1 MSIIRKALVATLAL
15 VFALVLVPSIT
26 PALAARTQPPWAQGG
41 CSAACISTPSPTLV
55 LPTRAGSIKDHG

>member
-26 PALAARTQPPWAQGG
+26 PALADWPAPPDPYQ
-41 CSAACISTPSPTLV
+41 L
-55 LPTRAGSIKDHG
+55 D